1 LFVNKALIIF
11 ISPKS
16 RYIILMPLTRNY
28 NEQLKESNNKRLELL
43 ESELN
48 LTRQQAIDFLLD
60 YYDLVDV
67 DILTRRVRVLLKSEA
82 SNIVTLTKLKVL
94 SIYLNSIFRF

>member
-1 LFVNKALIIF
+1 
-11 ISPKS
+11 
-16 RYIILMPLTRNY
+16 MPLTRNY
-28 NEQLKESNNKRLELL
+28 NEQLKQSNNKRLEFL

-48 LTRQQAIDFLLD
+48 LTREQAIAFLLD

-67 DILTRRVRVLLKSEA
+67 DILTRRVRFLLKTEA

-94 SIYLNSIFRF
+94 NIYLNSIFRF